1 MSGIQAQS
9 RVSAPLTALAW
20 APLPLDPATGYLA
33 VAATFS
39 GSISGV
45 VAGTHTPS
53 DAYPNPS
60 DAIDALAATMGWTGA
75 NWRRVTVNAPQD
87 GLVGPAGSALQVQSF
102 PQVYDPVGVVWNR
115 LYSYVPG
122 DAITNPGVG
131 AQGVSSFGEMYDQD
145 ANLWKRVRAFTL
157 ADNVDPPSTTLAA
170 AAFLMAWDGARVRR
184 LRAIDSTQTLT
195 PSQGGLVVAFDQTT
209 SPNSVFVN
217 YGSGGGATKV
227 LVKSQPATLFGV
239 DVSLETLTT
248 HTKVWFMLFDRAS
261 APVNGNTPV
270 YRRLC
275 TNAVLLAGGF
285 TVGQE
290 FFGSGLSM
298 SFPTGL
304 AYGWSTTGGTFTD
317 AATGGDV
324 LSAVN
329 IDYR

>member
-1 MSGIQAQS
+1 MSLQAQA
-9 RVSAPLTALAW
+9 RAAAALAALTW

-33 VAATFS
+33 VAATFA

-45 VAGTHTPS
+45 VAGTQTPS
-53 DAYPNPS
+53 DAYANPT
-60 DAIDALAATMGWTGA
+60 DAIDSLCLNMGWTGA
-75 NWRRVTVNAPQD
+75 NWRRVTVNAPSD

-102 PQVYDPVGVVWNR
+102 GQVYESGGAVWNR
-115 LYSYVPG
+115 WYSFVPG
-122 DAITNPGVG
+122 DAIANP
-131 AQGVSSFGEMYDQD
+131 ATALAAVSSFGEMWDQG
-145 ANLWKRVRAFTL
+145 ASLWKR
-157 ADNVDPPSTTLAA
+157 
-170 AAFLMAWDGARVRR
+170 
-184 LRAIDSTQTLT
+184 LRASAPDDNINAPATALAVTSFGMGNDGTRWRQLRVMDPTNSLS
-195 PSQGGLVVAFDQTT
+195 PSSRGLVVAFDQTT
-209 SPNSVFVN
+209 SPNSVLAN
-217 YGSGGGATKV
+217 YGSGASFTKV
-227 LVKSQPATLFGV
+227 SVKASAATLFGV

-248 HTKVWFMLFDRAS
+248 HTKVWFMLFDKAS
-261 APVNGNTPV
+261 APTLGNTPV

-298 SFPTGL
+298 HFPTGL
-304 AYGWSTTGGTFTD
+304 AYGWSSTGGTFTD